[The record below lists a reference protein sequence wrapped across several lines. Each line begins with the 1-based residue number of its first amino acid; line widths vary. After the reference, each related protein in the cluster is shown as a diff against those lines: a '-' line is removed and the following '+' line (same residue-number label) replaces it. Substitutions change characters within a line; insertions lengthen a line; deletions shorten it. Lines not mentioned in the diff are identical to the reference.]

1 MAVDRNH
8 RYRVTGIR
16 LVLGPGFRRFGATPK
31 AMQQELTDV
40 DHFENASVALTFG
53 RKGTQ
58 SVSRLIGIRLKAN
71 QEIPATRHVG
81 FDPVNR
87 TNRKTL

>member
-1 MAVDRNH
+1 MAVDLID
-8 RYRVTGIR
+8 RYRAMGFPLAI
-16 LVLGPGFRRFGATPK
+16 GPGFRRFGATPK
-31 AMQQELTDV
+31 AMQLELTDV
-40 DHFENASVALTFG
+40 DRFEDASVALTFG

-87 TNRKTL
+87 TKRKTL